1 MASTAVPR
9 PTAPPPPPPPHG
21 AGRPTP
27 SATPSTREER
37 AAAAAAFVRRYR
49 WLILAGLITAAVME
63 VLDTTIINVAL
74 PQMAGNL
81 GATQE
86 EIGWVATGYIL
97 SNVVFLPMTAFFARR
112 FGRQRYLTASI
123 AIFIISSFFCGTSGS
138 LAELVFWRILQG
150 AGGAALLSTA
160 QATLRQI
167 FPAEEQGMVQAVFML
182 GIIVAPTLGPTLGG
196 WITDNYHWSWCFFIN
211 VPIGVVSMFLVT
223 TFLQDPPEDQAQ
235 RGTVDWLG
243 IGLLT
248 VGVGALQYVLE
259 EGNAKDWF
267 ENAWI
272 LRLTVIAVASLVGM
286 VWWELSPRNAH
297 PVVNFRVLHNRTL
310 AASIFLFVSLG
321 FGLYGGVFLF
331 PLFAQGILHFT
342 PTETGLAMLPGGVA
356 TGITALV
363 CGRLLNGRRPLAD
376 PRWLIA
382 IGIAMFAFS
391 MWRMG
396 HLTTAA
402 GEADVRAA
410 LIIRGVGLGF
420 LFTPI
425 NNVAYAS
432 LHPSEAQQAAGL
444 INLSRQLGGSFGIAV
459 LANYVS
465 THIQLH
471 RADLVSNLAVGNV
484 ATDTRLQMLTAGF
497 MSRGMSAMQAQKAAL
512 AALNAQVNQQAAMLS
527 YNDSWIFILIAFV
540 AVSPA
545 ILLLR
550 RPKGKAGMPAD
561 AH

>member
-1 MASTAVPR
+1 
-9 PTAPPPPPPPHG
+9 
-21 AGRPTP
+21 
-27 SATPSTREER
+27 
-37 AAAAAAFVRRYR
+37 
-49 WLILAGLITAAVME
+49 
-63 VLDTTIINVAL
+63 
-74 PQMAGNL
+74 
-81 GATQE
+81 
-86 EIGWVATGYIL
+86 
-97 SNVVFLPMTAFFARR
+97 
-112 FGRQRYLTASI
+112 
-123 AIFIISSFFCGTSGS
+123 
-138 LAELVFWRILQG
+138 
-150 AGGAALLSTA
+150 
-160 QATLRQI
+160 
-167 FPAEEQGMVQAVFML
+167 
-182 GIIVAPTLGPTLGG
+182 
-196 WITDNYHWSWCFFIN
+196 
-211 VPIGVVSMFLVT
+211 
-223 TFLQDPPEDQAQ
+223 
-235 RGTVDWLG
+235 
-243 IGLLT
+243 
-248 VGVGALQYVLE
+248 
-259 EGNAKDWF
+259 
-267 ENAWI
+267 
-272 LRLTVIAVASLVGM
+272 
-286 VWWELSPRNAH
+286 
-297 PVVNFRVLHNRTL
+297 
-310 AASIFLFVSLG
+310 
-321 FGLYGGVFLF
+321 
-331 PLFAQGILHFT
+331 
-342 PTETGLAMLPGGVA
+342 
-356 TGITALV
+356 
-363 CGRLLNGRRPLAD
+363 
-376 PRWLIA
+376 
-382 IGIAMFAFS
+382 MFAFS

>member
-9 PTAPPPPPPPHG
+9 PTAPPPPPHG

-49 WLILAGLITAAVME
+49 WVILAGLITAAVME

-272 LRLTVIAVASLVGM
+272 LRLTVVAIASLVGM

-297 PVVNFRVLHNRTL
+297 PVVNLRVLHNRTL

-321 FGLYGGVFLF
+321 YGLY
-331 PLFAQGILHFT
+331 
-342 PTETGLAMLPGGVA
+342 
-356 TGITALV
+356 
-363 CGRLLNGRRPLAD
+363 GRRPLAD
-376 PRWLIA
+376 PRWRIA
-382 IGIAMFAFS
+382 IGISMFAFS

-471 RADLVSNLAVGNV
+471 RADLVSNLAAGNV

-497 MSRGMSAMQAQKAAL
+497 MSRGMSAMQASKAAL

-550 RPKGKAGMPAD
+550 RPQGKAGMPAD